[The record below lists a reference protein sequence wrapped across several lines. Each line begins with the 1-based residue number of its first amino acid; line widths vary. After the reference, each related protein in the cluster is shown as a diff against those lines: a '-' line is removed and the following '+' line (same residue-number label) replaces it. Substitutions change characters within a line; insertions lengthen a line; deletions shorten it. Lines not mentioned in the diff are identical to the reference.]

1 MEVYEFK
8 GINKEEALKK
18 AENELC
24 IDREALIIEEEIET
38 KETNKT
44 MFSILD
50 RNKVTLKIAVNEDK
64 KEKNRFNVEKV
75 QETKLRLDNF
85 FKALAD
91 IYEDINFKY
100 DIKTQGRKI
109 YINITSD
116 KNPKW
121 IGRDGHTL
129 EELQSFLKN
138 IVRAKSNIRIYLD
151 IAEYKERRER
161 KLIKI
166 AEYGLSRVMKHG
178 MPFSLEPMNSYERRL
193 IHAYLQK
200 ESVKTKSEGKEPNRY
215 IVITPKNSEE

>member
-38 KETNKT
+38 KEINKT

-50 RNKVTLKIAVNEDK
+50 RDKVTLKISVNEDK
-64 KEKNRFNVEKV
+64 KEKNRFDVEKV
-75 QETKLRLDNF
+75 KDTKTRLDNF
-85 FKALAD
+85 FKVLSG

-100 DIKTQGRKI
+100 DIKAQGRKI

-116 KNPKW
+116 QNPKW

-200 ESVKTKSEGKEPNRY
+200 ENVKTKSEGKEPNRY